1 MNSIL
6 LQWKDKIS
14 PKSFLLGIALLLAS
28 LIVAIYIITRPAP
41 ALAEQI
47 PITELLPITSKVQI
61 AENSDNEI
69 EKKQTIVKSRKV
81 LHTTV
86 RPLEIKV
93 FSPPTVNLISPVA
106 GSTFQTPATIN
117 YEAEVSNNQSRIEKV
132 EFFAARTLAKGYSVC
147 NNSRDVEV
155 PNGKL
160 IKIGESRQL
169 PYIISNSALI
179 TGHYAVYAVVTDV
192 AGVRQISQP
201 NVIFIENFLP
211 ETNKTII
218 GWGNPSQN
226 TKYQDFGTELYTH
239 LIKPGFKWD
248 FEALTEPVLSSP
260 VNDCLKVEIGEPKEG
275 AVRAGEIMTVSA
287 DIESSNSNQG
297 ITYQWNLTGGRII
310 NGQGTNSIKID
321 TTGLGGIAIIAT
333 AEIKTDSGCNVRR
346 SKELS
351 IFSNEGGSTNINLTT
366 SIDFGRLDRFAD
378 SLADNPG
385 SVGYIIS
392 YGGLPKCRNEA
403 EDLSSAAKR
412 YLFSQRNVDRRRIIT
427 MNGGS
432 LPEKSLRLYI
442 VPPGGAPP
450 ELDENAQP
458 VDPNAPICPQTRQI
472 SEEIIPIQPRP
483 AHPYKNCP
491 DVAEKLYFFTNFSGG
506 LKQINFC
513 PYNVKDPKDQ
523 TKDLKFKLL
532 NDVKGVYGTKLK
544 YKYYTNGGTITGE
557 GDNAQWD
564 LTNVRFKP
572 GYYTVVAKIDDDC
585 GCNIVATKSV
595 LITNYCTPCL
605 NAESSSSCLPS
616 NLSHFNI
623 AVSDENNSLL
633 KDLSYDWELPFGEV
647 ISGQGT
653 NSIEVLEGVN
663 GTSLKAAVKINGI
676 GQGRSKINLKFDSHF
691 GRSNLTYKWN
701 VSNGKIVAGQGTDS
715 VEIDLTE
722 LKKDEP
728 VVLTIEVDRLTW
740 VNFSVEGHEWAITDT
755 TKDKLIY
762 KWSVDKGEII
772 SGQGTDSISVAGYL
786 EEGTIITA
794 TAEVHGIDDYC
805 IDKISIKGKVVS
817 RCGPHAQLI
826 DNHASNIS
834 PGVGVRR
841 AITQKQYV
849 TTTEETILRESG
861 QADDADNQNPENL
874 YTSLDSPEKEYI
886 KVNWAKEPVQI
897 SDSIV
902 IEVVYN
908 RVKQQLEVK
917 NEAGVIVAE
926 VKEPI
931 INRWGPN
938 YDVWGKIIVQS
949 ETLYRN
955 NTQCSPECDTRFQ
968 PITTV
973 TEQTWTLTLSAKEA
987 GGHTFN
993 LEMLIEGRNKRNNK
1007 DVMTEERAWGQ
1018 SNLKVT
1024 VRNDMPTKNHLI
1036 VGAVVLGLGGF
1047 GFSIRGIKFGK
1058 INIALGR
1065 YVITGGQFGAVG
1077 DGAKAEQF
1085 TQAQNSN
1092 PELVSPDSAEDS
1104 KAEPEK

>member
-117 YEAEVSNNQSRIEKV
+117 YEAEASNNQSRIEKV

-160 IKIGESRQL
+160 IKIGESRQS

-179 TGHYAVYAVVTDV
+179 TGHYAIYAVVTDV

-239 LIKPGFKWD
+239 LIKPGFEWD
-248 FEALTEPVLSSP
+248 FEDLIRPALSSS
-260 VNDCLKVEIGEPKEG
+260 VNDCLKVKIGEPKEG

-297 ITYQWNLTGGRII
+297 ITYQWKLTGGRII
-310 NGQGTNSIKID
+310 SGQGTNSIKID

-333 AEIKTDSGCNVRR
+333 AEIKTDGGCNVNK

-351 IFSNEGGSTNINLTT
+351 ILSSDSGSAGINLGS
-366 SIDFGRLDRFAD
+366 SIDFSELDNFAN
-378 SLADNPG
+378 SLWEDLD

-392 YGGLPKCRNEA
+392 YGGLPKCSTEA
-403 EDLSSAAKR
+403 KDLSRAAMR
-412 YLFSQRNVDRRRIIT
+412 YLDRQKIIDLSRIVIIDGGFLPQRRLQLYVVPRWAATPKPDKNA
-427 MNGGS
+427 
-432 LPEKSLRLYI
+432 LPI
-442 VPPGGAPP
+442 
-450 ELDENAQP
+450 
-458 VDPNAPICPQTRQI
+458 DPNAPECPESRQI
-472 SEEIIPIQPRP
+472 SGEDVPIQLPP

-513 PYNVKDPKDQ
+513 PYNVKDTKDQ

-557 GDNAQWD
+557 GDNAEWD

-616 NLSHFNI
+616 DLSHFNI

-676 GQGRSKINLKFDSHF
+676 GQGRSKINLKFDSRF
-691 GRSNLTYKWN
+691 GRSDLTYKWN

-728 VVLTIEVDRLTW
+728 LVLTIEVDRLTW
-740 VNFSVEGHEWAITDT
+740 VNFSVEGYEWAITDT

-772 SGQGTDSISVAGYL
+772 SGQGTDSIRVAGYL
-786 EEGTIITA
+786 ENGTVITA
-794 TAEVHGIDDYC
+794 TVEVQGIDDYC
-805 IDKISIKGKVVS
+805 IDKISVKGVVES
-817 RCGPHAQLI
+817 KCSPLGIEIDRYGNLSGAQLGARQA
-826 DNHASNIS
+826 N
-834 PGVGVRR
+834 R
-841 AITQKQYV
+841 QKQYV
-849 TTTEETILRESG
+849 TITEETILRERG
-861 QADDADNQNPENL
+861 QAHDADNQNPENL

-987 GGHTFN
+987 GVHTFN

-1104 KAEPEK
+1104 KVEPEK